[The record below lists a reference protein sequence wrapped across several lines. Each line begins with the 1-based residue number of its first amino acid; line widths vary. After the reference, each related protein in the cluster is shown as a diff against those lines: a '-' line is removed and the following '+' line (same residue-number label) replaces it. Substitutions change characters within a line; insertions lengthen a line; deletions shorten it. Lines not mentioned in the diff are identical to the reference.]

1 MKERVAWLSGLV
13 VAVLGLQAQ
22 TYSIDWS
29 TIDGGGGRSVGGG
42 YILEGTIG
50 QPDAGPVLTGGG
62 YELRGG
68 FWPGLIV
75 VGPGHAPRLFI
86 QVVGGE
92 VQVFWAPETPGIMLE
107 MTDDLTHGEW
117 IPGPLGNPVVVGPEV
132 ESRFYRLRRVD

>member
-1 MKERVAWLSGLV
+1 MKTRVAWLGGLV
-13 VAVLGLQAQ
+13 VAMLGLQAQ
-22 TYSIDWS
+22 TYSIDWY

-42 YILEGTIG
+42 YVLEGTIG

-75 VGPGHAPRLFI
+75 AGPGQAPTLFI
-86 QVVGGE
+86 QMVNGDVL
-92 VQVFWAPETPGIMLE
+92 VFWAPETPGFILE
-107 MTDDLTHGEW
+107 MTDDLDHGEW
-117 IPGPLGNPVVVGPEV
+117 ILGPLGNPTVVVPEG